1 MATMLVAKIPC
12 SIVSVS
18 RKTQGSFFAFKK
30 IMDSSKSSLATKI
43 SIFHTYISSRWLWA
57 SPAVFPTTA
66 LLRKIDAM
74 RNTLLLSLLRLPT
87 DGLLDWVTNEVSRR
101 RSVRVLCELLPG
113 MPQWGKQWLSRYWAY
128 WGHATRE
135 NANSPIR
142 VVISSVNWFR
152 IRRGHTPAA
161 GVVDTDVRKI
171 QKVYDALRHKYLPS
185 YWEHAG
191 EDRIMW
197 DNLLKH
203 WLHYW
208 IPPLPNPLPRD
219 YLMGKQL
226 VAVDTLWATLRPAR
240 VLPFEESYLSHF
252 LHIKPIHK
260 DFWKRKGILFVLVAH
275 ADLGI
280 SVVVGSAGLQED
292 SLLVAQLP
300 PQWEHDG
307 NNILSGLLVLNKL
320 IAMTRQGYKGLI
332 TVVMQPTFLNRQV
345 LSGNT
350 DRLDPALFAQWTSG
364 ECKHDILLHT
374 FLPPGRS
381 QKRFD
386 IFLNPL
392 ITPPPQGSCT
402 GTGISRRLGTSF
414 SVASLAV
421 PI

>member
-1 MATMLVAKIPC
+1 
-12 SIVSVS
+12 
-18 RKTQGSFFAFKK
+18 
-30 IMDSSKSSLATKI
+30 MDSSKSSLATKI

-203 WLHYW
+203 WLNYW

-240 VLPFEESYLSHF
+240 ALPFEELYLSHF

-332 TVVMQPTFLNRQV
+332 TVVMQLTFLNRQV

-350 DRLDPALFAQWTSG
+350 NRLDPALFAQWTSG
-364 ECKHDILLHT
+364 ECKHDILRHT
-374 FLPPGRS
+374 FLPSRKIPEAFRHIFEPTYNPTPTRLLHRNWDFSQARYVSFRS
-381 QKRFD
+381 
-386 IFLNPL
+386 FLSSSDL
-392 ITPPPQGSCT
+392 TT
-402 GTGISRRLGTSF
+402 
-414 SVASLAV
+414 
-421 PI
+421 

>member
-1 MATMLVAKIPC
+1 MT
-12 SIVSVS
+12 
-18 RKTQGSFFAFKK
+18 
-30 IMDSSKSSLATKI
+30 
-43 SIFHTYISSRWLWA
+43 
-57 SPAVFPTTA
+57 
-66 LLRKIDAM
+66 
-74 RNTLLLSLLRLPT
+74 
-87 DGLLDWVTNEVSRR
+87 
-101 RSVRVLCELLPG
+101 
-113 MPQWGKQWLSRYWAY
+113 Y
-128 WGHATRE
+128 WGHAARE
-135 NANSPIR
+135 NENSPIR

-203 WLHYW
+203 WLNYW

-240 VLPFEESYLSHF
+240 ALPFEESYLSHF

-260 DFWKRKGILFVLVAH
+260 GFWKRKGILFVLVAH

-320 IAMTRQGYKGLI
+320 VAMTRQGYKGLI

-350 DRLDPALFAQWTSG
+350 NRLDPALF
-364 ECKHDILLHT
+364 CPVD
-374 FLPPGRS
+374 
-381 QKRFD
+381 
-386 IFLNPL
+386 
-392 ITPPPQGSCT
+392 
-402 GTGISRRLGTSF
+402 
-414 SVASLAV
+414 
-421 PI
+421 

>member
-1 MATMLVAKIPC
+1 
-12 SIVSVS
+12 
-18 RKTQGSFFAFKK
+18 
-30 IMDSSKSSLATKI
+30 
-43 SIFHTYISSRWLWA
+43 
-57 SPAVFPTTA
+57 
-66 LLRKIDAM
+66 
-74 RNTLLLSLLRLPT
+74 
-87 DGLLDWVTNEVSRR
+87 
-101 RSVRVLCELLPG
+101 
-113 MPQWGKQWLSRYWAY
+113 
-128 WGHATRE
+128 
-135 NANSPIR
+135 
-142 VVISSVNWFR
+142 
-152 IRRGHTPAA
+152 
-161 GVVDTDVRKI
+161 
-171 QKVYDALRHKYLPS
+171 
-185 YWEHAG
+185 
-191 EDRIMW
+191 MW

-203 WLHYW
+203 WLNYW

-280 SVVVGSAGLQED
+280 SVVVGTAGLQED

-332 TVVMQPTFLNRQV
+332 TVVMQLTFLNRQV

-350 DRLDPALFAQWTSG
+350 NRLDPALFAQWTSG
-364 ECKHDILLHT
+364 ECKHDILRHT

-402 GTGISRRLGTSF
+402 GTGIFRRLGTSL
-414 SVASLAV
+414 SVVSLAV